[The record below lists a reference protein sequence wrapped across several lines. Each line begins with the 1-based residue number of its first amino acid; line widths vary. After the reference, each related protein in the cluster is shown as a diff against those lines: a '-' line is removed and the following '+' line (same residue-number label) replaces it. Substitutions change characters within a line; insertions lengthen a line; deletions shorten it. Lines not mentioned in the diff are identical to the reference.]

1 MVERQGRA
9 NLGGDELCE
18 KTNELNPNK
27 NIGIFDDL
35 RTYNE
40 PNKSLLHC

>member
-18 KTNELNPNK
+18 KTNEPNTNT

-35 RTYNE
+35 QTYNE
-40 PNKSLLHC
+40 PNKSSLHR